1 MNNLNLKNI
10 VEKLLDTFLEAG
22 KIAKEISRRGVK
34 ITIKADKSP
43 VTDGDLAVDQ
53 LLKDKITYLT
63 PDIPIISEETVS
75 IGIENQNKNFWLI
88 DPIDGTKAYIKK
100 KDEYTLNAALIIN
113 LKPAVGIIYA
123 PEKDRLFFSYGKY
136 LAFEINNGKKTTLN
150 CKKINTNEII
160 ALANSDNTPSEVL
173 DVYKKYKVRYENI
186 VWKGK
191 IKGRTYKKGTD
202 EIRYKG
208 TMVQFLDSED
218 ETTYEVVSVNNDGQ
232 AKLEGKTELVPVE
245 ELFDVN
251 NFAIRNPL
259 SILLRKDETDPKDQI
274 GKLPDQ
280 VIFGMM
286 IKKSLIYIPLL
297 SKKN

>member
-10 VEKLLDTFLEAG
+10 AEELLDTFLEAG

-34 ITIKADKSP
+34 VTIKADKSP

-63 PDIPIISEETVS
+63 PDIPIISEETVN
-75 IGIENQNKNFWLI
+75 IEIENQNKTFWLI

-136 LAFEINNGKKTTLN
+136 LAFEMNNGEKTTLN

-160 ALANSDNTPSEVL
+160 ALVNSDKTPSEVL
-173 DVYKKYKVRYENI
+173 NIYKKYKVSQTIKMSSSFKFCVLAAGEADIYAAKARAFEWDIAAGHTILEHAGGLVTTHKEKKFLY
-186 VWKGK
+186 GK
-191 IKGRTYKKGTD
+191 KDYKNLP
-202 EIRYKG
+202 II
-208 TMVQFLDSED
+208 
-218 ETTYEVVSVNNDGQ
+218 
-232 AKLEGKTELVPVE
+232 AKRSLNLEK
-245 ELFDVN
+245 
-251 NFAIRNPL
+251 
-259 SILLRKDETDPKDQI
+259 
-274 GKLPDQ
+274 
-280 VIFGMM
+280 
-286 IKKSLIYIPLL
+286 
-297 SKKN
+297 